1 MEGPSFKEQQFK
13 VREDLIV
20 TAANQLLADKG
31 FDLMTMDD
39 VAAAVGVSK
48 GILYKHFASKEGLA
62 AAAMVRVLRGALG
75 AIEALPPDLP
85 ALDKLKAALR
95 WTLESR
101 LAGGLP
107 LLPSGSASLQ
117 SSLMTSMEYVGA
129 IFRMNAMV
137 TGLVEQAVRAGDL
150 RDDLPVEVMVH
161 SIYSRTCDPALDF
174 LRRGGRYTDADLVA
188 HLVSIAFDGLAKR
201 R

>member
-1 MEGPSFKEQQFK
+1 MENPSFREQQFK

-48 GILYKHFASKEGLA
+48 GILYKHFASKESLA
-62 AAAMVRVLRGALG
+62 AAAMVRVLQGALG
-75 AIEALPPDLP
+75 AIEALPPELP
-85 ALDKLKAALR
+85 ACDKLKSALR

-117 SSLMTSMEYVGA
+117 TSLMASLDYVTA
-129 IFRMNAMV
+129 VFRMNSLV
-137 TGLVEQAVRAGDL
+137 TGLVEQAVRDGDL
-150 RDDLPVEVMVH
+150 RADVPVEVMVH
-161 SIYSRTCDPALDF
+161 AIYARTCDPALDF
-174 LRRGGRYTDADLVA
+174 LRRGGRHADDALVS
-188 HLVSIAFDGLAKR
+188 HLVSLAFDGLAGR
-201 R
+201 G

>member
-48 GILYKHFASKEGLA
+48 GILYKHFASKESLA
-62 AAAMVRVLRGALG
+62 AAAMIRVLRGALG
-75 AIEALPPDLP
+75 AIEALPSDLP
-85 ALDKLKAALR
+85 AIDKLKAALR

-117 SSLMTSMEYVGA
+117 ASLMTSMEYVGA

-137 TGLVEQAVRAGDL
+137 TGLVEQAVRAGDV
-150 RDDLPVEVMVH
+150 RGDIPVEVMVH

-188 HLVSIAFDGLAKR
+188 HLVSIAFDGLATR